1 MSKQSTRMTRKTVSQ
16 RPLVN
21 LSVIIPQSLESS
33 SVPENA
39 PSTSASS
46 FEKTNN
52 NKKRKR
58 ERESKRD
65 QVMDFV
71 EELEKSCP
79 FNPRRRSS
87 RLVEAVLSILSID
100 VRSPINKGKGGGG
113 CIPSRPIGSDDVEE
127 GHHETLSHIDFT
139 RLLKFMDGALKCER
153 TGCFYDSDR
162 NIVTEAIKVLSLLE
176 NIKDVEFTNR
186 FRTHNIVHTKEYA
199 GFLTGSEP
207 LCELIPVLVYY
218 IRAKGLDRLS
228 NRIVTQLRELFI
240 KRLKSIAA
248 TPHLKKRRIFS
259 GKKRFHM
266 SDWTIYNNADYEEND
281 VNYDPE
287 LVKKGHKFWLREYD
301 DHSDYYDDDEE

>member
-21 LSVIIPQSLESS
+21 LSVIIPTQSLESS
-33 SVPENA
+33 SVSENA

-58 ERESKRD
+58 ESGSD

-71 EELEKSCP
+71 EELEQSCLS
-79 FNPRRRSS
+79 NPRRRSS
-87 RLVEAVLSILSID
+87 RFAEDDLCTD
-100 VRSPINKGKGGGG
+100 VQSPINKGKGGER
-113 CIPSRPIGSDDVEE
+113 IPSRPIGSDDDVEE
-127 GHHETLSHIDFT
+127 GHHEILSHIPFM
-139 RLLKFMDGALKCER
+139 RLLRLVDWALKCEP
-153 TGCFYDSDR
+153 TGCFYDSYW
-162 NIVTEAIKVLSLLE
+162 NIVTRSIKELSLLE
-176 NIKDVEFTNR
+176 NIKDVESTIR

-287 LVKKGHKFWLREYD
+287 LVKKGHTFWLREYD
-301 DHSDYYDDDEE
+301 DHSDYYEEDEE

>member
-1 MSKQSTRMTRKTVSQ
+1 MSKQSTGMTRKTVSQ

-21 LSVIIPQSLESS
+21 LSVIIPTQSLESS
-33 SVPENA
+33 SVSENA

-58 ERESKRD
+58 ESGSD

-71 EELEKSCP
+71 EELENSCLS
-79 FNPRRRSS
+79 NPRRRSS
-87 RLVEAVLSILSID
+87 RLVEPVLCID
-100 VRSPINKGKGGGG
+100 VQSPTNKGKGGGE
-113 CIPSRPIGSDDVEE
+113 CIPSRPISSDDVEE

-139 RLLKFMDGALKCER
+139 RLLKLMDWALKCEP

-176 NIKDVEFTNR
+176 NIKDVESTIR